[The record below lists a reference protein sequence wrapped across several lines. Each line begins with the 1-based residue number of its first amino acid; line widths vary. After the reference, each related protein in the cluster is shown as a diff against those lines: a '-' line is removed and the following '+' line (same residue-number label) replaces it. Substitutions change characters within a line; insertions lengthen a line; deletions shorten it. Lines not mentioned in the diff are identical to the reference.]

1 MSPIVNRRSAEH
13 LELIFEIYSLIPTT
27 RKITAREIQQALSDK
42 GVIRTKRTVQR
53 YLDSLLNYFDIE
65 QDTRSQPYGYR
76 RTANSKLALGPR
88 EHMVFLWAEAYLK
101 SLLPRSYHRMVDS
114 AFAPFSTLSTKR
126 KLIDVR
132 LPVTTYS
139 NETNSMFFETLCT
152 AVFYQREV
160 RLSLINLPKSLYV
173 NPLGFIVEQGHF
185 YLAYQYQAT
194 FHVVLIDEVV
204 SAYLTTFAYHYP
216 NNFSLSNTPLS
227 KKELTP

>member
-1 MSPIVNRRSAEH
+1 MSPTVNRRSAEH

-65 QDTRSQPYGYR
+65 QDTRSQPY
-76 RTANSKLALGPR
+76 
-88 EHMVFLWAEAYLK
+88 
-101 SLLPRSYHRMVDS
+101 
-114 AFAPFSTLSTKR
+114 
-126 KLIDVR
+126 
-132 LPVTTYS
+132 PVTTYS
-139 NETNSMFFETLCT
+139 NETNSMVFETLCT

>member
-1 MSPIVNRRSAEH
+1 MSTSTNRQSAEH

-27 RKITAREIQQALSDK
+27 RKITARELHLALNDK
-42 GVIRTKRTVQR
+42 GIARSKRTVQR
-53 YLDSLLNYFDIE
+53 CLDCLLTYFYVE
-65 QDTRSQPYGYR
+65 QDATSKPYGYR

-101 SLLPRSYHRMVDS
+101 TLLPRSYHLMLDS

-126 KLIDVR
+126 KLIDIR

-139 NETNSMFFETLCT
+139 NETNSLVFETLCT

-160 RLSLINLPKSLYV
+160 RLLLINLPKSLYV
-173 NPLGFIVEQGHF
+173 NPLGFIVERGHF
-185 YLAYQYQAT
+185 YLAYQYQAN

-216 NNFSLSNTPLS
+216 NNFSLSNIPLY